1 MLFFRVE
8 IRGIFIFLFVF
19 SFYRRFLPLGVFLY
33 AFGKKS
39 GGFRSES
46 VCLRRL
52 PYLGATERKKERKC
66 FGKQASSFFSF
77 AHVVF

>member
-8 IRGIFIFLFVF
+8 IRGISHFLFVF

-39 GGFRSES
+39 DGFRSKS
-46 VCLRRL
+46 VCL
-52 PYLGATERKKERKC
+52 GKNITNKKT
-66 FGKQASSFFSF
+66 API
-77 AHVVF
+77 A